1 MRLPSFQMFQQQLL
15 KHSFK
20 CSQEQSASL
29 QVFNLRVRS
38 PMSFLKCCANR
49 ATLLKIIP

>member
-20 CSQEQSASL
+20 CSQERKYSVNPSSAL
-29 QVFNLRVRS
+29 CL
-38 PMSFLKCCANR
+38 MG
-49 ATLLKIIP
+49 